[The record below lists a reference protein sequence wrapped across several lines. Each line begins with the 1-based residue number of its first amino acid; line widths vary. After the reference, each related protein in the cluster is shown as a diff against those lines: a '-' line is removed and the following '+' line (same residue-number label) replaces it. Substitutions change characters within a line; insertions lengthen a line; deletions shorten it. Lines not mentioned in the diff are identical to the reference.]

1 MNAVGPGLYED
12 DGGALHIVLSEML
25 TLYGFAD
32 TPANREVLLE
42 AAREALRRHF
52 PGVPVREVD

>member
-42 AAREALRRHF
+42 AARQLIEREY
-52 PGVPVREVD
+52 PGVPVTEVD